1 MNHRLTRAGV
11 ALCTLAALTLSACS
25 TPTEATHAPTA
36 ATDSWPRAVSVGDQ
50 TVTID
55 AAPQRIVALSTETG
69 DIALELVG
77 HERVAAVSH
86 GSVTEGAGNQ
96 IAEAELVDA
105 ALPAGTNP
113 DPEQILALDPDLVLM
128 TSRHEG
134 EQDAA
139 DVLSKA
145 GVPSLIFDSSDF
157 ESIDAVMAAV
167 ETIGQALGAES
178 TAADIVTS
186 MTAQQAQIH
195 AAISDDPIDTT
206 VLLLMSRGSR
216 QFVQSASSAMSTLVE
231 QAGGTVV
238 GASESAVPA
247 GPEAIVAANPDV
259 IIVED
264 FQGEGITPFTDVLGA
279 GALAEVPAIAN
290 EQTVTVS
297 ASIASG
303 TSGTRT
309 VEGLAAIASILH
321 PDADL

>member
-1 MNHRLTRAGV
+1 MNHRITWAGV
-11 ALCTLAALTLSACS
+11 ALLALAALALPACS
-25 TPTEATHAPTA
+25 APTEAAPKPSA
-36 ATDSWPRAVSVGDQ
+36 ETDAWPRTVALGDE
-50 TVTID
+50 TITID
-55 AAPQRIVALSTETG
+55 EAPQRVVALSTETG

-86 GSVTEGAGNQ
+86 GSITEGAGNQ
-96 IAEAELVDA
+96 IAEAELVNT

-139 DVLSKA
+139 NVLSKA
-145 GVPSLIFDSSDF
+145 GVPALIFDSSDF
-157 ESIDAVMAAV
+157 ESIDAVTATV
-167 ETIGQALGAES
+167 ETIGSALGAES
-178 TAADIVTS
+178 TSSDIVSSLTER
-186 MTAQQAQIH
+186 QEH
-195 AAISDDPIDTT
+195 VLDAIADDPIDTT
-206 VLLLMSRGSR
+206 VLLLMSRGGR
-216 QFVQSASSAMSTLVE
+216 QFVQSASSTMSTLVE

-238 GASESAVPA
+238 GASDGAVPA

-264 FQGEGITPFTDVLGA
+264 FQGAGLSPYSELLDT
-279 GALAEVPAIAN
+279 GALADIPAIAD
-290 EQTVTVS
+290 EATVTVS

-309 VEGLAAIASILH
+309 VEGLEAIASILH